1 MGLEAAQ
8 SMCLC
13 CVCVCVCVCVS
24 EVRERPK
31 SRSDRDSAQEMHFSG
46 VDVIPE
52 ISTKNS

>member
-13 CVCVCVCVCVS
+13 CVCVCVCVS

>member
-13 CVCVCVCVCVS
+13 CVCVCVCVS
-24 EVRERPK
+24 EVREGPK
-31 SRSDRDSAQEMHFSG
+31 SRSDRDSAQEMHLSG